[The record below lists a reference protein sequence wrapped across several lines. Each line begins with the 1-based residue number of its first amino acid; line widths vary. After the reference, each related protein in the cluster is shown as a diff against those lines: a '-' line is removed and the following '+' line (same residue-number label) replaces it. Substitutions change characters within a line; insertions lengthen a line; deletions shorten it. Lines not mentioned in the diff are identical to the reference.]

1 MLVTNV
7 GEILENDQL
16 TRETQYNLLIQEAK
30 NGQENIACSQLNSPC
45 SLSSPIYKILRG
57 QMKAMKDLEAP
68 CETGS
73 IIVLLV
79 TLDCH
84 KALLQTSVMTS
95 LAEKASLSDWKP
107 PVFCSK
113 L

>member
-1 MLVTNV
+1 
-7 GEILENDQL
+7 
-16 TRETQYNLLIQEAK
+16 
-30 NGQENIACSQLNSPC
+30 
-45 SLSSPIYKILRG
+45 
-57 QMKAMKDLEAP
+57 MKAMKDFEAP

-95 LAEKASLSDWKP
+95 LAEKLHYLTGSHLFSVPNSDRL
-107 PVFCSK
+107 V
-113 L
+113 